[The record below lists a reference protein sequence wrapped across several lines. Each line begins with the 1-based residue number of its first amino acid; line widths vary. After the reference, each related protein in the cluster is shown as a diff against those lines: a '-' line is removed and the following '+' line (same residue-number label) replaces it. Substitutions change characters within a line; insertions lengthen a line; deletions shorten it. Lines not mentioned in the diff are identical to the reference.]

1 MPDFRQICFFRQI
14 FIEAPPPST
23 KFRGNP
29 SSGMSVDKYRES
41 NVQKDGRTDMTK
53 TKGASS
59 EYAKLPKKR
68 EDEDSELKVDEPSP
82 NLFYTS

>member
-1 MPDFRQICFFRQI
+1 
-14 FIEAPPPST
+14 
-23 KFRGNP
+23 
-29 SSGMSVDKYRES
+29 MSVDKYRES